1 MDGARWNLYDP
12 RRDERDACG
21 IGFVADVHGRP
32 SRALLDA
39 ALGGL
44 ERLRHRGAVAADART
59 GDGAGVLLPL
69 AEGFFGDPGRVGVA
83 MAFLPADPEAA
94 KRARRAVE
102 EALAAEDLRL
112 ARWRVVPVDEAALGE
127 LARAT
132 APRIEQALFLAPDE
146 DEAAERRCF
155 RAGRAATRATRVAG
169 VATYL
174 ASCSTRTVTY
184 KALCAADQL
193 AAFYPD
199 LSDPALAVPF
209 AIFHQ
214 RYSTNTTPSWARA
227 QPFRFLCHN
236 GEINTLD
243 GNRAW
248 MRAREGSLGAAHL
261 GGQDG
266 LDPEDLL
273 RRVLYPDGSDSAM
286 LDNAVEL
293 LVRGGRDI
301 LHTLAML

>member
-32 SRALLDA
+32 SRAVLDA
-39 ALGGL
+39 ALGGI

-94 KRARRAVE
+94 KRARR
-102 EALAAEDLRL
+102 
-112 ARWRVVPVDEAALGE
+112 VDEAALGE
-127 LARAT
+127 LAHAT

-214 RYSTNTTPSWARA
+214 RYSTNTTPSWERA

-243 GNRAW
+243 GNEAW
-248 MRAREGSLGAAHL
+248 MRAREGNLGAAAV
-261 GGQDG
+261 G
-266 LDPEDLL
+266 LAPEELL
-273 RRVLYPDGSDSAM
+273 RPVLD
-286 LDNAVEL
+286 
-293 LVRGGRDI
+293 
-301 LHTLAML
+301 